1 MPLPPPTYN
10 DDVHQKERHDCGG
23 GGIFIA
29 VKVDIPSNMI
39 DNLSTDPE
47 DESLWV
53 SVLVSINKELFSCVF
68 YKQPLAPATRIDPL
82 SQVLFKVFYGN
93 KRSRPHPNI
102 VIAGDFDCGDIN

>member
-1 MPLPPPTYN
+1 MLNCNIPMPLPPPTYN
-10 DDVHQKERHDCGG
+10 DDVYRKERHDCGG

-47 DESLWV
+47 DELLWV

-68 YKQPLAPATRIDPL
+68 YKQPLAPATRIDPSRRYYL
-82 SQVLFKVFYGN
+82 
-93 KRSRPHPNI
+93 RSFMGTSGPSPTI
-102 VIAGDFDCGDIN
+102 IL